1 MRDKILLATKNKGK
15 IREIKSIL
23 SDMDIEVVSLDEVDS
38 LPDVE
43 EDGKTF
49 YENALKKAKE
59 IAEATDMM
67 TLADDSGL
75 EVDVLGGDPGVYSAR
90 YAGDNATDD
99 DNNRRLLDT
108 LRDVPVEKRTAR
120 FRCVIV
126 VYHPSGKWMSAE
138 GTCEGIITDQP
149 KGEGGFGY
157 DPIFLLPK
165 LGRTMAELSPDEKNS
180 LSHRA
185 NALKS
190 LKKELPQFL
199 ESVN

>member
-1 MRDKILLATKNKGK
+1 MQSKILLATKNKGK
-15 IREIKSIL
+15 IREIKSLL
-23 SDMDIEVVSLDEVDS
+23 SDMDIEVVSLDDVDS
-38 LPDVE
+38 LPDVK

-75 EVDVLGGDPGVYSAR
+75 EVDVLGGAPGVYSAR

-149 KGEGGFGY
+149 KGEGGFDY

-165 LGRTMAELSPDEKNS
+165 LERTMAELSADEKNS

-185 NALKS
+185 NALES

>member
-120 FRCVIV
+120 FR
-126 VYHPSGKWMSAE
+126 
-138 GTCEGIITDQP
+138 
-149 KGEGGFGY
+149 
-157 DPIFLLPK
+157 
-165 LGRTMAELSPDEKNS
+165 
-180 LSHRA
+180 
-185 NALKS
+185 
-190 LKKELPQFL
+190 
-199 ESVN
+199 